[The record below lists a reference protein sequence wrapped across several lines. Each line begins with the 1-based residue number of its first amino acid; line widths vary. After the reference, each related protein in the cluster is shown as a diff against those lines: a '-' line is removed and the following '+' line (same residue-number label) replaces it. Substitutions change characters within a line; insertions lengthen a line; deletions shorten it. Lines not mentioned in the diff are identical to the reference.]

1 MKITKTK
8 LKQIIKEE
16 LESVLEN
23 SPADNSTDAIAM
35 TLDYMKDRMLS
46 AYTDEVP
53 PALQEMIDLINARDY
68 ETIRSDH
75 NRMWTD
81 LVQYHR
87 DTGISMEPRVSH
99 NFRTIRTIVTDLPP
113 SLQKK

>member
-1 MKITKTK
+1 MKITKSQ

-16 LESVLEN
+16 LESTLE
-23 SPADNSTDAIAM
+23 SPPADNSADAIGM
-35 TLDYMKDRMLS
+35 QLDYMADRMLS

-53 PALQEMIDLINARDY
+53 PALQEMIDLIKARDY

-75 NRMWTD
+75 NRMWTE

-87 DTGISMEPRVSH
+87 DTGNSMTPRVSH
-99 NFRTIRTIVTDLPP
+99 NFRTILTIVKN
-113 SLQKK
+113 S

>member
-1 MKITKTK
+1 MKITKQQ

-16 LESVLEN
+16 LEGVLD
-23 SPADNSTDAIAM
+23 SSHADNSTAAIGLL
-35 TLDYMKDRMLS
+35 LDQIAERMLS

-53 PALQEMIDLINARDY
+53 PDLQEMIDLINARDY

-75 NRMWTD
+75 NRMWTN

-87 DTGISMEPRVSH
+87 DTGIPMTPRVSH
-99 NFRTIRTIVTDLPP
+99 NFRSISTIIR
-113 SLQKK
+113 SL

>member
-1 MKITKTK
+1 MKITKQQ

-16 LESVLEN
+16 LESVVDN
-23 SPADNSTDAIAM
+23 SPADNSADAIGLL
-35 TLDYMKDRMLS
+35 LDQIAERMLS

-53 PALQEMIDLINARDY
+53 PALQEMIDLIKARDY

-75 NRMWTD
+75 NRMWTE

-87 DTGISMEPRVSH
+87 DTGIPMTPRVSH
-99 NFRTIRTIVTDLPP
+99 NFRTIRTIVTNM
-113 SLQKK
+113 

>member
-1 MKITKTK
+1 MKITKQQ

-16 LESVLEN
+16 LEGVMESP
-23 SPADNSTDAIAM
+23 PADNSTDAIGM
-35 TLDYMKDRMLS
+35 QLDYMADRMLS

-53 PALQEMIDLINARDY
+53 PALQEMIDLIEARDY
-68 ETIRSDH
+68 DTIRSDH

-87 DTGISMEPRVSH
+87 DNKKMVGGLTPRVSH
-99 NFRTIRTIVTDLPP
+99 NFRSIRTIVTNM
-113 SLQKK
+113 

>member
-1 MKITKTK
+1 MKITKTR

-16 LESVLEN
+16 LESALE
-23 SPADNSTDAIAM
+23 SPPADNSTDAIGLL
-35 TLDYMKDRMLS
+35 LDQMAERMLS

-53 PALQEMIDLINARDY
+53 PDLEEMIDLINARDY

-75 NRMWTD
+75 NRMWTG

-87 DTGISMEPRVSH
+87 DTGIPMTPRVSH
-99 NFRTIRTIVTDLPP
+99 NFRSIGTIIR
-113 SLQKK
+113 SM

>member
-16 LESVLEN
+16 LEGVLEN
-23 SPADNSTDAIAM
+23 SPADNSARAIGM
-35 TLDYMKDRMLS
+35 QLDWMADRMLS

-53 PALQEMIDLINARDY
+53 RALQEMIDLIKARDY
-68 ETIRSDH
+68 DTIRSDH

-81 LVQYHR
+81 LVKYHR
-87 DTGISMEPRVSH
+87 DTGNSMTPRVSH
-99 NFRTIRTIVTDLPP
+99 NFRSIRTIV
-113 SLQKK
+113 SNM